1 MFPTY
6 KDFPPKNHKFHDNK
20 TSTIFFPIKI
30 FKIKSF
36 SKFLFVRFVAKYS
49 DKVIISVPRV

>member
-20 TSTIFFPIKI
+20 TSTIPPPTPPIKI
-30 FKIKSF
+30 LKIKSF
-36 SKFLFVRFVAKYS
+36 SKFLFVWFAAK
-49 DKVIISVPRV
+49 